1 MTKKSQVATFKG
13 SRMERD
19 ASAPKGWAY
28 TLIFVDADG
37 QEFEI
42 ALDRESNARAAMGG
56 DGTMTLGNTRAVP
69 ERSEINLPENFRAKG
84 YTAVAGP
91 PNGDIVQSSVGFVP
105 EDSAT
110 ENPFV
115 DPLLITLNM
124 GPATF
129 KSLQERIRD

>member
-1 MTKKSQVATFKG
+1 MTKKSQVAAFKG
-13 SRMERD
+13 SRMDRD
-19 ASAPKGWAY
+19 AAAPKGWAY

-42 ALDRESNARAAMGG
+42 ALDRQSNARAAMGG
-56 DGTMTLGNTRAVP
+56 DGSIIIGKSGPAP
-69 ERSEINLPENFRAKG
+69 ERREINLPENFRAKG

-91 PNGDIVQSSVGFVP
+91 PNGDIVQSSVAFVP
-105 EDSAT
+105 EDSAA
-110 ENPFV
+110 ENPFA

-129 KSLQERIRD
+129 KSLQERVKD